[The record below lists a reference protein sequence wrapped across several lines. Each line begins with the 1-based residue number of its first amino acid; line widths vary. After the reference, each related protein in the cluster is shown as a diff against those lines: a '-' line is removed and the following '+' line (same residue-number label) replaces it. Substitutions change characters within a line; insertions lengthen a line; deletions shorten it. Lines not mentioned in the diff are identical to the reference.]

1 MASVERFSLVYWR
14 YYYLFLCLSI
24 STGVTCQE
32 GGYTHFTLY
41 GV

>member
-1 MASVERFSLVYWR
+1 MASVERFFFGLLALLL
-14 YYYLFLCLSI
+14 LFLRLSI
-24 STGVTCQE
+24 NTGVTCQE